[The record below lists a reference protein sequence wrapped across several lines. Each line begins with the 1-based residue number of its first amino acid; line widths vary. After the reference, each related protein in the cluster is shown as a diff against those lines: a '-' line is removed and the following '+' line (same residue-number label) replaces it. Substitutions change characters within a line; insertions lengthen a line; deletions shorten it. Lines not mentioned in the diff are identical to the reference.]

1 MFLIQILLPCA
12 DNSGVLFPKE
22 DFESLKLELASAF
35 GGVTAYIQAPAD
47 GLWRAGPEESH
58 DEIVIFEIM
67 VEVLDAAGWTARR
80 AELERRFR
88 QERVIIRHMAVGII

>member
-22 DFESLKLELASAF
+22 DFERLKLELASEF

-47 GLWRAGPEESH
+47 GLWKAGAKNPMTRLSSSRSWSTSGHCGLDSATGRA
-58 DEIVIFEIM
+58 
-67 VEVLDAAGWTARR
+67 
-80 AELERRFR
+80 
-88 QERVIIRHMAVGII
+88 